1 MGLSTH
7 LSQLPACSCNVT
19 PALCSPH
26 CVSLQG
32 WVLAPQAFPF
42 LNSFCQMACHS
53 EEKRNHA
60 HTLLPE
66 EMNLVSG
73 QKGWGTKGIAML
85 LPWTLLG
92 TPNPTETLCLQLLP
106 HPKQASYP
114 TRPRI
119 GLCPHCR
126 SQCLHIHPETCPQP
140 SSWNLGIR
148 ACLEGKERFY
158 KIVFTKLRSQR

>member
-1 MGLSTH
+1 MGLCTH

-42 LNSFCQMACHS
+42 LNFFCQMACHS

-66 EMNLVSG
+66 EMNLVG
-73 QKGWGTKGIAML
+73 GPRRLGYKGDSNPPPLDIPGHTQ
-85 LPWTLLG
+85 
-92 TPNPTETLCLQLLP
+92 PN
-106 HPKQASYP
+106 
-114 TRPRI
+114 
-119 GLCPHCR
+119 
-126 SQCLHIHPETCPQP
+126 
-140 SSWNLGIR
+140 
-148 ACLEGKERFY
+148 
-158 KIVFTKLRSQR
+158 